1 MSQLSVRVSRT
12 VIGLG
17 VFVVKL
23 STILSVFIVLDGNPQ
38 WLPLLATDVVLLVL
52 SVFMRGQFEQEL
64 LD

>member
-1 MSQLSVRVSRT
+1 MSRT

-17 VFVVKL
+17 VFVVRL
-23 STILSVFIVLDGNPQ
+23 STILSVFIILDGNPQ
-38 WLPLLATDVVLLVL
+38 WLPFLAADIVLLVL